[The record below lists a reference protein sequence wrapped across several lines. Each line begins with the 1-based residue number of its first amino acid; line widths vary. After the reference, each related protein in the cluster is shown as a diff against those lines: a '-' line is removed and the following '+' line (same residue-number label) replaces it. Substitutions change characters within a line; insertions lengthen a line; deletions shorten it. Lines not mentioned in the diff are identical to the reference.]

1 MKTWEKLVSLACVSV
16 IIGGCVYAYQREQL
30 ADTDLN
36 SMFQEINQK
45 YFNAGLP
52 GVRVEWGHLDQ
63 EYGETRRFDDGKILI
78 LVDHNENTS
87 ASEVRRTLRHE
98 ACHIFVG
105 SREPEEHGPMF
116 RACMERFNDG

>member
-1 MKTWEKLVSLACVSV
+1 MRPFEKLVSIAALSV
-16 IIGGCVYAYQREQL
+16 IIGGAVYAYRREKL
-30 ADTDLN
+30 ANTDLN

-45 YFNAGLP
+45 YFSGGLP
-52 GVRVEWGHLDQ
+52 GVHVEWGYLDQ

-78 LVDHNENTS
+78 LVDTNENTS

-116 RACMERFNDG
+116 QACMARFR